1 MKLAALQRS
10 ISKISSDRTAI
21 IIAHRL
27 STIRNAE
34 RIIVLDNGKIIE
46 DGNHEQLVDKR
57 GTSAN
62 VGRSNRFNSMIEN
75 GPLYVKPVRKRLKI
89 MSLDRFSR
97 TTSLLLVATLA
108 LAMAH
113 TVSAE
118 LITTNPATA
127 DWLNDGEND
136 GLQLVTFF
144 LFFVGYISMGAAFVF
159 FMAERNNVAPQ
170 YRTTMTISA
179 LIVGIAAFHYYYMRG
194 VYVDHQVVSIEYRY
208 MDWIITVPLMALKF
222 PSLVGKDAIT
232 DDKVAGLG
240 FTGICFT
247 GALIMIGFG
256 YLGEA
261 GLMDAYLALLL
272 GGMGWAMII
281 VATGTPW
288 SSGKG
293 VDNSKIAPELMWSA
307 NALRWFIVVG
317 WIIYPLGYLFS
328 PEVEI
333 VDIGD
338 KGELYMGIAYNIADM
353 INKIGFGIV
362 AWMGAKKA
370 SEALEA

>member
-1 MKLAALQRS
+1 MLAN
-10 ISKISSDRTAI
+10 IRT
-21 IIAHRL
+21 
-27 STIRNAE
+27 
-34 RIIVLDNGKIIE
+34 RIYILIE
-46 DGNHEQLVDKR
+46 DDTNLR
-57 GTSAN
+57 N
-62 VGRSNRFNSMIEN
+62 MITQ
-75 GPLYVKPVRKRLKI
+75 K
-89 MSLDRFSR
+89 FSK
-97 TTSLLLVATLA
+97 TLSLLLIGTLA
-108 LAMAH
+108 LAMTT

-118 LITTNPATA
+118 IVNPAEKY
-127 DWLNDGEND
+127 DGEP
-136 GLQLVTFF
+136 LQLITFF

-159 FMAERNNVAPQ
+159 FMAERNNVAPE

-194 VYVDHQVVSIEYRY
+194 VYVELGDVSIEYRY

-232 DDKVAGLG
+232 DEKFLGMG
-240 FTGICFT
+240 FTGVCFT

-261 GLMDAYLALLL
+261 GVL
-272 GGMGWAMII
+272 GGIMGESLGGIAGLVLGGVGWAMII

-317 WIIYPLGYLFS
+317 WIIYPFGYLFS
-328 PEVEI
+328 PQAGLVDSASAAEVMA
-333 VDIGD
+333 V
-338 KGELYMGIAYNIADM
+338 LYNIADM
-353 INKIGFGIV
+353 INKIGFGVV

-370 SEALEA
+370 TEALASKA

>member
-1 MKLAALQRS
+1 M
-10 ISKISSDRTAI
+10 
-21 IIAHRL
+21 
-27 STIRNAE
+27 
-34 RIIVLDNGKIIE
+34 
-46 DGNHEQLVDKR
+46 
-57 GTSAN
+57 
-62 VGRSNRFNSMIEN
+62 
-75 GPLYVKPVRKRLKI
+75 KI

-108 LAMAH
+108 LAMAY

-118 LITTNPATA
+118 TTTNPATA

-136 GLQLVTFF
+136 GLELVTFF
-144 LFFVGYISMGAAFVF
+144 LFFVGYISMSAAFVF
-159 FMAERNNVAPQ
+159 FMSERGNVAPQ

-232 DDKVAGLG
+232 DDKFAGLG

-247 GALIMIGFG
+247 GAIIMIGFG

-328 PEVEI
+328 PEVAI
-333 VDIGD
+333 IDIGE

>member
-1 MKLAALQRS
+1 MRNMKS
-10 ISKISSDRTAI
+10 ETFSK
-21 IIAHRL
+21 
-27 STIRNAE
+27 
-34 RIIVLDNGKIIE
+34 
-46 DGNHEQLVDKR
+46 
-57 GTSAN
+57 
-62 VGRSNRFNSMIEN
+62 
-75 GPLYVKPVRKRLKI
+75 
-89 MSLDRFSR
+89 
-97 TTSLLLVATLA
+97 TTSLLLIATLA
-108 LAMAH
+108 LALAG
-113 TVSAE
+113 TVSA
-118 LITTNPATA
+118 ATA
-127 DWLNDGEND
+127 GEMNNDTGLPAHLYDVD
-136 GLQLVTFF
+136 GDVQALPLLTFF

-159 FMAERNNVAPQ
+159 FMSERSNVAPE

-194 VYVDHQVVSIEYRY
+194 VYADFGEVSIEYRY

-232 DDKVAGLG
+232 DKSIAGLG

-261 GLMDAYLALLL
+261 GLMHWLPALLL
-272 GGMGWAMII
+272 GGMGWAMIV

-288 SSGKG
+288 SDGLG
-293 VDNSKIAPELMWSA
+293 VDNSKISSELIWSA

-328 PEVEI
+328 PNVAVIEI
-333 VDIGD
+333 DNGAEIMAV
-338 KGELYMGIAYNIADM
+338 AYNIADM

-370 SEALEA
+370 TEALAAAE

>member
-1 MKLAALQRS
+1 MDITPIYILRYFVVALRNM
-10 ISKISSDRTAI
+10 ITDKFSK
-21 IIAHRL
+21 
-27 STIRNAE
+27 
-34 RIIVLDNGKIIE
+34 
-46 DGNHEQLVDKR
+46 
-57 GTSAN
+57 
-62 VGRSNRFNSMIEN
+62 
-75 GPLYVKPVRKRLKI
+75 
-89 MSLDRFSR
+89 
-97 TTSLLLVATLA
+97 TTSLLLVATFALA
-108 LAMAH
+108 LAG
-113 TVSAE
+113 TVSAVDTKP
-118 LITTNPATA
+118 I
-127 DWLNDGEND
+127 GENGLPEFLD
-136 GLQLVTFF
+136 GDTLATMTFF
-144 LFFVGYISMGAAFVF
+144 LFFVGYIAMGAAFVF
-159 FMAERNNVAPQ
+159 FMSERNNVAPQ

-194 VYVDHQVVSIEYRY
+194 VYADYGTVSVEYRY

-232 DDKVAGLG
+232 DKTFAGLG

-256 YLGEA
+256 YAGEA
-261 GLMDAYLALLL
+261 GLMQPVLALLL

-288 SSGKG
+288 SSGLG
-293 VDNSKIAPELMWSA
+293 VDNDKISSELMWSA

-328 PEVEI
+328 PEVALIEM
-333 VDIGD
+333 DNGA
-338 KGELYMGIAYNIADM
+338 ELMAVAYNVADI

-370 SEALEA
+370 TEALAASE